1 MWKQYKKLRKFMEK
15 ESVEKIVGAAK
26 FQVSNRPLF
35 YYGNG
40 FLLGFTT
47 RKFRIENLERIEYGE
62 EGQYLMNIYH
72 FANKE
77 LLMKYLNVEDF
88 EDSGI
93 ATFEDDIIEGHVNY
107 LSKYSEICKLHKRL
121 GNNDFFQ
128 CGIDKVLSNGEF
140 VFRNRF
146 IFWDSFKLFFEEDSP
161 KAKLSG
167 FQYTPNE

>member
-1 MWKQYKKLRKFMEK
+1 M
-15 ESVEKIVGAAK
+15 
-26 FQVSNRPLF
+26 
-35 YYGNG
+35 
-40 FLLGFTT
+40 
-47 RKFRIENLERIEYGE
+47 
-62 EGQYLMNIYH
+62 
-72 FANKE
+72 
-77 LLMKYLNVEDF
+77 
-88 EDSGI
+88 

-121 GNNDFFQ
+121 GDNDFFQ

-146 IFWDSFKLFFEEDSP
+146 IFGDSFRLFFEEDSS